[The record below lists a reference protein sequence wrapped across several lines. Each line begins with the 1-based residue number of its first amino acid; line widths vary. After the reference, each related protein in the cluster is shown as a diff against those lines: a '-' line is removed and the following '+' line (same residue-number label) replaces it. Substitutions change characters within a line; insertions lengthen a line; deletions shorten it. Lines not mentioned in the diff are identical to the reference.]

1 MNRLILG
8 TAQMGLDY
16 GVNNSSGKIS
26 FENSCE
32 ILLKAFEIGIDTLDT
47 AESYGNAHQVIGD
60 FHKLFPNFKFKIVT
74 KIPTH
79 VDLDIV
85 ENKIKKY
92 IDDLKVSY
100 LDVLMFH
107 SFETYQKNKHEL
119 IILTKLKNQGLIKN
133 IGVSAYTNEQI
144 EILLLDDEINF
155 IQLPY
160 NLLDNENLRGDIM
173 YRLKEKGKIVQARS
187 AFLQGLFFI
196 NDIESNEVSKEL
208 LFEFNTIN
216 KIARE
221 EGTTISNLALSYCL
235 NNKKIDQVLM
245 GVDSLEQLIEN
256 SKAVKYQISEKS
268 LSKINEIKIK
278 NIELLNPS
286 LWK

>member
-1 MNRLILG
+1 MDLNNKTSGERLETFIYNDNTLEHLHRYAFAS
-8 TAQMGLDY
+8 TFVTEKYVLD
-16 GVNNSSGKIS
+16 
-26 FENSCE
+26 
-32 ILLKAFEIGIDTLDT
+32 
-47 AESYGNAHQVIGD
+47 
-60 FHKLFPNFKFKIVT
+60 
-74 KIPTH
+74 
-79 VDLDIV
+79 
-85 ENKIKKY
+85 

-160 NLLDNENLRGDIM
+160 NLLDNENLRGDII